1 MTNRL
6 KRLKSVLNITKI
18 TLLHSIG
25 HNIIFA
31 TWIQLHNYITWK
43 ISYMYVKKKNIS
55 SEIRS
60 LRFENGFHC
69 LLLFYDLRR
78 TLNIFQKNIDIHV
91 LFIFLPG
98 VKWKYACMH
107 AVFCFCGKNC
117 HIIDR
122 KKPIPITSISDMIC

>member
-6 KRLKSVLNITKI
+6 KRLIKCTEYNQDNSPTFRAL
-18 TLLHSIG
+18 
-25 HNIIFA
+25 IIFA

-60 LRFENGFHC
+60 LRFENRFHC

-91 LFIFLPG
+91 LFIFFTRCK
-98 VKWKYACMH
+98 VKICMH
-107 AVFCFCGKNC
+107 ACSILFLWKKC

-122 KKPIPITSISDMIC
+122 KSPIPITSISDMIC